1 MTTHRRSRHRPDPL
15 DALTEQL
22 LECGAV
28 LSQIISNMVHFEAAG
43 RSAPDAAPI
52 PDVARGLIRDV
63 IQGLASRHSGAQI
76 SAAATIVGQATEA
89 IGNDIFF
96 VSPGM
101 N

>member
-1 MTTHRRSRHRPDPL
+1 MTTHRRSPQQPDPL

-28 LSQIISNMVHFEAAG
+28 LSQIISHMVQFDAAG

-63 IQGLASRHSGAQI
+63 IEGLGSRHSAAEI
-76 SAAATIVGQATEA
+76 STAAALVGEATEA
-89 IGNDIFF
+89 ISTDIFF
-96 VSPGM
+96 VSPDM